1 MAMPGSVVTRRYGI
15 PPLPVR
21 RFTVAEYHQ
30 LARLGFFAADERYE
44 LLDGWI
50 TQKPMVRNPPH
61 DSFLDQIEEII
72 NVNLPDGWRVRGQK
86 AITLSTSEPEPD
98 IAVVVGEARRY
109 RTSHPVPGDIA
120 LVVEVADSSSS
131 DDRNLKGPIYARD
144 SLPMFWIVNLV
155 DMCIEVYTDPTG
167 PDPQPRYRQ
176 CRHAQLADTV
186 DLVLGGQQVTTIP
199 VAELLA

>member
-1 MAMPGSVVTRRYGI
+1 MSIPVDLSWRYKV

-30 LARLGFFAADERYE
+30 LARLGFFSSDERYE

-50 TQKPMVRNPPH
+50 TQQPMVRNPPH
-61 DSFLDQIEEII
+61 DSFLDQIEEVISEH
-72 NVNLPDGWRVRGQK
+72 LPDGWRVRGQK

-109 RTSHPVPGDIA
+109 RASHPVPADVA
-120 LVVEVADSSSS
+120 LVVEVADSSLS

-144 SLPMFWIVNLV
+144 SLPAYWIVNII
-155 DMCIEVYTDPTG
+155 DMRIEVYTDPTG
-167 PDPQPRYRQ
+167 PDPQPHYRQ
-176 CRHAQLADTV
+176 CRHVQVGDQVELI
-186 DLVLGGQQVTTIP
+186 LGGQTAATIP